1 MSRGDA
7 VPPRYKF
14 GSIETKFDTPLAF
27 ARKGGPG
34 RRGQGQRFPSA
45 KRIRL
50 RTFICTSAEK
60 TDLILSACG
69 AKLCEALYIP
79 QQEQNR
85 NFRRGGYQPPA
96 GADTHPCDPNDKEF
110 YL

>member
-34 RRGQGQRFPSA
+34 RRGQGQRCPSA
-45 KRIRL
+45 K
-50 RTFICTSAEK
+50 
-60 TDLILSACG
+60 
-69 AKLCEALYIP
+69 
-79 QQEQNR
+79 
-85 NFRRGGYQPPA
+85 
-96 GADTHPCDPNDKEF
+96 
-110 YL
+110 